1 MIIYNVT
8 IQVETDIATD
18 WLTWLKE
25 EHIPEILATGCFHD
39 ATLLQLLEPQDE
51 EGVTFAV
58 QYKANT
64 ESDYQRYIEIH
75 ADTMRQKGLDTW
87 GGHFIAFRSLMKV
100 IH

>member
-87 GGHFIAFRSLMKV
+87 GGRFIAFRSLMKV